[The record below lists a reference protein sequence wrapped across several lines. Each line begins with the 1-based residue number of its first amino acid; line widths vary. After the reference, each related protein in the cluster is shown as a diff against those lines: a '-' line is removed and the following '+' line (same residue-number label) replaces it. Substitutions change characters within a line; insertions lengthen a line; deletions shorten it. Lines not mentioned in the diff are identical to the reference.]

1 MRNLLTGRRDSDPVA
16 ADADNEEVAD
26 RRVQTDDR
34 STSRRMPTLFGRRT
48 SRDDETTQ
56 DATPSRTTSR
66 MAAGRTT
73 VKDRPAE
80 RVVTGRPTT
89 TTTEP
94 DTVVEPTPWAHVSG
108 MATLSLILGV
118 AALAATLTGLLA
130 VEGVALGVIG
140 GAVAAGGL
148 VGASRRGVT
157 GHSLAFLGLVTSLGA
172 ILLGI
177 LAITGELSW
186 LDSKTDEVA
195 RAHDWLL
202 AQLPW
207 LKRW

>member
-1 MRNLLTGRRDSDPVA
+1 MRNLLTGRHDSDRVA
-16 ADADNEEVAD
+16 ADAENERVAD

-34 STSRRMPTLFGRRT
+34 STSRKMPAFLGRRGST
-48 SRDDETTQ
+48 DDETTQ

-66 MAAGRTT
+66 MAAGGTT
-73 VKDRPAE
+73 VKDRTAE
-80 RVVTGRPTT
+80 RVVTGRP

>member
-1 MRNLLTGRRDSDPVA
+1 MRNLLTGRHDGDRVA
-16 ADADNEEVAD
+16 ADATNERVVD
-26 RRVQTDDR
+26 RRVVTDEP
-34 STSRRMPTLFGRRT
+34 TTTRRPAFFGRRNNT
-48 SRDDETTQ
+48 DDEDTV
-56 DATPSRTTSR
+56 ATPDRTTSQ
-66 MAAGRTT
+66 MAAGGTT
-73 VKDRPAE
+73 VKDRPTE
-80 RVVTGRPTT
+80 RVTGRPTT
-89 TTTEP
+89 NDS
-94 DTVVEPTPWAHVSG
+94 DTVVQPSTWAHVSG

-130 VEGVALGVIG
+130 AEGVALGVIG

-177 LAITGELSW
+177 LAIGGELSW
-186 LDSKTDEVA
+186 LDSKTDEVT
-195 RAHDWLL
+195 RVHNWLI

>member
-1 MRNLLTGRRDSDPVA
+1 MRNLLTGRHDSDRVA
-16 ADADNEEVAD
+16 ADADNEQVVD
-26 RRVQTDDR
+26 RRVQTDER
-34 STSRRMPTLFGRRT
+34 TTSRKLPAFLGRRT
-48 SRDDETTQ
+48 STDDETTQ
-56 DATPSRTTSR
+56 DATPSRTTGR
-66 MAAGRTT
+66 MAAGGTT
-73 VKDRPAE
+73 VKDRTAE
-80 RVVTGRPTT
+80 RVVTGRP

-157 GHSLAFLGLVTSLGA
+157 GHSLAFLGLITSLGA

>member
-1 MRNLLTGRRDSDPVA
+1 VRNLLTGRHDSDRVA
-16 ADADNEEVAD
+16 ADAAANERVAD
-26 RRVQTDDR
+26 E
-34 STSRRMPTLFGRRT
+34 P
-48 SRDDETTQ
+48 TQ
-56 DATPSRTTSR
+56 DATPARTTSR
-66 MAAGRTT
+66 MSRMAAGGTT
-73 VKDRPAE
+73 VRDRTAE
-80 RVVTGRPTT
+80 RTVTERP

-94 DTVVEPTPWAHVSG
+94 DTAVQPTPWAHVSG

-118 AALAATLTGLLA
+118 AALAAALTGLLA
-130 VEGVALGVIG
+130 TEGVALGVIG

-186 LDSKTDEVA
+186 LNSKTDEVA
-195 RAHDWLL
+195 KAHDWLV

>member
-1 MRNLLTGRRDSDPVA
+1 VRNLLTGRQDSDRVA
-16 ADADNEEVAD
+16 ADADND
-26 RRVQTDDR
+26 RVVDRSAQTDER
-34 STSRRMPTLFGRRT
+34 TTSRKMPAFLGRRT
-48 SRDDETTQ
+48 STDDEATQ
-56 DATPSRTTSR
+56 DATTRRTTSE
-66 MAAGRTT
+66 MAAGGTT
-73 VKDRPAE
+73 VKDRTAE

-89 TTTEP
+89 TEP
-94 DTVVEPTPWAHVSG
+94 DTVVQPTPWAHVSG

-118 AALAATLTGLLA
+118 AALAATLTGLFA

-195 RAHDWLL
+195 RAHNWLV

>member
-1 MRNLLTGRRDSDPVA
+1 
-16 ADADNEEVAD
+16 VAD

-34 STSRRMPTLFGRRT
+34 STSRKMPAFLGRRGST
-48 SRDDETTQ
+48 DDETTQ

-66 MAAGRTT
+66 MAAGGTT
-73 VKDRPAE
+73 VKDRTAE
-80 RVVTGRPTT
+80 RVVTGRP

>member
-1 MRNLLTGRRDSDPVA
+1 MRNLLTGRHDSDRVA
-16 ADADNEEVAD
+16 ADAENERVAD

-34 STSRRMPTLFGRRT
+34 STSRKMPAFLGRRT
-48 SRDDETTQ
+48 STDDETTQ

-66 MAAGRTT
+66 MAAGGTT
-73 VKDRPAE
+73 VKDRTAE
-80 RVVTGRPTT
+80 RVVTGRP

>member
-56 DATPSRTTSR
+56 DATTSR
-66 MAAGRTT
+66 MAAGGTT
-73 VKDRPAE
+73 VKDRTAE
-80 RVVTGRPTT
+80 RVVTGRP